1 MEEKN
6 FLYSASMNCF
16 YPTNWLGNKPDDL
29 IPVSDDVVKTYSSIS
44 PTGKAR
50 GPGNDGLPTWIDD
63 PNEFTKENAELMKNA
78 LMNAANSEL
87 SPLQD
92 AEDLGIATDEEKA
105 ALTNWKKYRVLL
117 MRIDTSKAPGIEWPT
132 PPVSPAS

>member
-1 MEEKN
+1 MEETN

-16 YPTNWLGNKPDDL
+16 YPANWPGDKPDDL

-63 PNEFTKENAELMKNA
+63 PNEFTKENAELMKSA
-78 LMNAANSEL
+78 LMNAANSAL
-87 SPLQD
+87 APLQD
-92 AEDLGIATDEEKA
+92 AADLNMATDEEKA
-105 ALTNWKKYRVLL
+105 ALTAWKKYRVLL
-117 MRIDTSKAPGIEWPT
+117 MRIDTSKAPDIEWPEK
-132 PPVSPAS
+132 PA